1 VPPPAVPAASEAV
14 TLWLLLRA
22 FASGCT
28 AMTGIEAVS
37 NGVSAFRDPSVKY
50 AHRTLAAI
58 VLILSMLLAGITILA
73 HAYHVGAMDQ
83 TQAGYQS
90 VLSQLAGAVIGHG
103 TVYFV
108 TIGSVLA
115 VLCLSANTSF
125 VDFPRL
131 CCLLARDGYLPRDLA
146 APGRRLVNSVGIVW
160 LAVGAGVLLTA
171 FDGITDRLI
180 PLFAVGAFLA
190 FTLSQSGM
198 AVHWSRQPREGRRL
212 RLNYARLAINA
223 TGAVATGVSLTI
235 ILAAKFIEG
244 AWITVLVIPCVLAL
258 LKVIKRYYDQIDRQL
273 VKDTPLTITDER
285 PPIVVIPIRDWDR
298 LAEKAV
304 RYALRLSSE
313 VIAVHLT
320 RLEGPDAEEHADK
333 LRLRWRDMIAPAVQ
347 AAGLRAPRLVQVS
360 SPYRSM
366 IGPLLNFIVHTQ
378 ERHPHRAIAV
388 VIPALAEAHW
398 WDYVLHTRRVRRL
411 ESTLLREGGPD
422 LAVVIVP
429 WTLEEP
435 QPEAV
440 VAAEA
445 PTKKHRRRPA
455 SRPAKQ
461 R

>member
-1 VPPPAVPAASEAV
+1 
-14 TLWLLLRA
+14 
-22 FASGCT
+22 
-28 AMTGIEAVS
+28 
-37 NGVSAFRDPSVKY
+37 
-50 AHRTLAAI
+50 
-58 VLILSMLLAGITILA
+58 
-73 HAYHVGAMDQ
+73 
-83 TQAGYQS
+83 
-90 VLSQLAGAVIGHG
+90 
-103 TVYFV
+103 
-108 TIGSVLA
+108 

-198 AVHWSRQPREGRRL
+198 AVHWSRQPREGGRL
-212 RLNYARLAINA
+212 RLNHARPLINA

-320 RLEGPDAEEHADK
+320 FLRFSGHWIKRLG
-333 LRLRWRDMIAPAVQ
+333 
-347 AAGLRAPRLVQVS
+347 
-360 SPYRSM
+360 
-366 IGPLLNFIVHTQ
+366 
-378 ERHPHRAIAV
+378 
-388 VIPALAEAHW
+388 ALP
-398 WDYVLHTRRVRRL
+398 VR
-411 ESTLLREGGPD
+411 G
-422 LAVVIVP
+422 
-429 WTLEEP
+429 
-435 QPEAV
+435 
-440 VAAEA
+440 
-445 PTKKHRRRPA
+445 
-455 SRPAKQ
+455 
-461 R
+461 